1 MFPKS
6 LYSLVLVGLV
16 ATLEPHL
23 AHAQGGASSALSL
36 EEDRRRTLYQQG
48 KEAIKAQHWVDAKT
62 KLSDAWS
69 IRPSYDVA
77 LSLSQAEFNLDQF
90 DESARHLAYY
100 FKNVSA
106 KENENNLANAK
117 QAFEAAK
124 AKVSSVEV
132 TAPRGAEIWLD
143 GKLIGNAPLDSNT
156 FVKPGKRVFEAHLGE
171 VKTEQELQAVAGQE
185 QQVTL
190 KLEEPARPAPA
201 AGASPAVAVD
211 AGLPG
216 APAPVDSEPPRKRPM
231 VPAYVGAGVA
241 AIGLGVG
248 IGFAVAAGNDK
259 DDLDT
264 LKQKNGTSGCLDSS
278 SSDCAA
284 QHDAAEARDRH
295 LTYEVIGFSVAGAA
309 IIGTATYLLWPT
321 STSGTATTRTK
332 LTVSGGASP
341 DGARVWV
348 LGNF

>member
-1 MFPKS
+1 MFQKS
-6 LYSLVLVGLV
+6 FYSLVLVGLV
-16 ATLEPHL
+16 ATVEPHL
-23 AHAQGGASSALSL
+23 ALAQGGASALSI

-62 KLSDAWS
+62 RLTDAWT

-77 LSLSQAEFNLDQF
+77 LSLSQAEFNLGQF

-132 TAPRGAEIWLD
+132 TAPRGADILVD
-143 GKLIGNAPLDSNT
+143 GKELGIAPLDGNT
-156 FVKPGKRVFEAHLGE
+156 FVKPGRRVFEARLGE
-171 VKTEQELQAVAGQE
+171 AKAQQELQAVAGQE

-190 KLEEPARPAPA
+190 KLEEPSKPAPA
-201 AGASPAVAVD
+201 VAAAPAAPVD
-211 AGLPG
+211 AGLPQPP
-216 APAPVDSEPPRKRPM
+216 APAAPEPPRKRSL

-241 AIGLGVG
+241 AVGIGVG
-248 IGFAVAAGNDK
+248 IGFALAAGSDK
-259 DDLDT
+259 DDIDA
-264 LKQKNGTSGCLDSS
+264 LKRKNGSSGCLDSTS
-278 SSDCAA
+278 GDCAA

-309 IIGTATYLLWPT
+309 VIGTAAYLLWP
-321 STSGTATTRTK
+321 SSSSATATTRNK

-341 DGARVWV
+341 DGARIWV